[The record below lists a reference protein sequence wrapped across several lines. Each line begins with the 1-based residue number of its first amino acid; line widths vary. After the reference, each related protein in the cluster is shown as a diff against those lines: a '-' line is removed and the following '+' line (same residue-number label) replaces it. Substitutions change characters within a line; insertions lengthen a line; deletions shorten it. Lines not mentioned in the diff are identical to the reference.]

1 MNKKIRVGAVGLGN
15 LGAAIAK
22 CAQAFD
28 EIELVGV
35 FTRRDIGRIDTY
47 GITANVLS
55 FSDIYEYE
63 GHIDCLIVATG
74 SKQDTEK
81 ITPAL
86 ARSFNVI
93 DSLDKHAAL
102 AEHVACVDAEARA
115 GGHTA
120 LVGTGWD
127 PGLLSLLRLYLGA
140 FMPYAAVNTLWGR
153 GVSLG
158 HSEALR
164 SIPGVIYV
172 AEYTEPKPRAEDDAR
187 SGKRLEPQKSHRRLC
202 YIVPKEG
209 CEADIIAQIF
219 EPHGYFSD
227 YDTEVHFITEAEFL
241 ASHTAL
247 PHSGTVIAS
256 GGMGIGSPDRADAV
270 FKASFTSNPV
280 FTANILLASARAVC
294 RLAQEGRWGAFT
306 VFDIPPRYFL
316 RGGESVL

>member
-1 MNKKIRVGAVGLGN
+1 MNKKIRVGAVGLGK

-22 CAQAFD
+22 CAQAYD
-28 EIELVGV
+28 EIELAGV
-35 FTRRDIGRIDTY
+35 FTRRNKSDIDTY
-47 GITANVLS
+47 GIAADILP
-55 FSDIYEYE
+55 FSDIYSYA

-93 DSLDKHAAL
+93 DSLDNHAAL
-102 AEHVACVDAEARA
+102 AEHVACVDAEAKA

-127 PGLLSLLRLYLGA
+127 PGLLSLLRLYLCA

-164 SIPGVIYV
+164 SIPGVRYA
-172 AEYTEPKPRAEDDAR
+172 AEYTEPKQKAEDEAR
-187 SGKRLEPQKSHRRLC
+187 RGKHLTVEKAHRRVC
-202 YIVPKEG
+202 YIVPNAG

-247 PHSGTVIAS
+247 PHSGTVIAA
-256 GGMGIGSPDRADAV
+256 GGMGIGSTDRAEAV
-270 FKASFTSNPV
+270 FKASFTSNPI
-280 FTANILLASARAVC
+280 FTANILLSSVRAVC
-294 RLAQEGRWGAFT
+294 QLANEGKWGAFT
-306 VFDIPPRYFL
+306 VFDIPPRYFM
-316 RGGESVL
+316 RGESVL